1 MEGMARIKNPF
12 KATLGAT
19 PPLLVGRE
27 EAVENFTAALEE
39 GPGTHERIS
48 LVVGPRGIGKTV
60 LLNEFEKEA
69 KNRGWLVLPETA
81 TTGFVERLRGSI
93 IRELSKNKSS
103 LSGANLTILGIGGG
117 VSWQKEAPK
126 ENIYTL
132 RNALE
137 DYLIYKSEA
146 AKKSKNDPTGVL
158 ITLDEMHYRRSGELI
173 EFGATIQHL
182 VREGKEIAVA
192 MAGIPSSIKP
202 LLSATISGE
211 QSNPVTF
218 LRRAERINL
227 AAVKNEDVRQALEEP
242 LAKSGVTWE
251 RQALD
256 VAVSACHGYPFM
268 IQLVGQWAFRKKQ
281 GTTITMDAALAGIEK
296 AQTKLGQ
303 LVHEPALQD
312 LSDIDRTFLVYMAQD
327 DGPSLIS
334 DLKNRLGRSGSYISN
349 YRRRLIDAEMI
360 IEAGRGRV
368 DFALPYLRDYL
379 REHATALIAEINC

>member
-1 MEGMARIKNPF
+1 MARLKNPF

-27 EAVENFTAALEE
+27 DAIENFKLALED

-60 LLNEFEKEA
+60 LLNEFESEA
-69 KNRGWLVLPETA
+69 RSRGWFVLSETA
-81 TTGFVERLRGSI
+81 TPGFVERIRTTI
-93 IRELSKNKSS
+93 IRELSKNQSR
-103 LSGANLTILGIGGG
+103 LSGINLTILGIGAGANWDTKTLDE
-117 VSWQKEAPK
+117 SA
-126 ENIYTL
+126 YTL

-137 DYLIYKSEA
+137 DYLDYKAHLDNA
-146 AKKSKNDPTGVL
+146 ANQEPTGAL
-158 ITLDEMHYRRSGELI
+158 ITLDEMHYRRSDELI

-182 VREGKEIAVA
+182 VREGREIAVA

-202 LLSATISGE
+202 LLSATLSGS

-227 AAVKNEDVRQALEEP
+227 GRVRDEDVRQALETP
-242 LAKSGVTWE
+242 LIATEVSWQEDALARAVT
-251 RQALD
+251 
-256 VAVSACHGYPFM
+256 ACHGYPFM
-268 IQLVGQWAFRKKQ
+268 IQLVGQWAFRERED
-281 GTTITMDAALAGIEK
+281 TIISQDSASRGIQR
-296 AQTKLGQ
+296 AQRKLGQ

-312 LSDIDRTFLVYMAQD
+312 LSDIDRTFLVFMAQD
-327 DGPSLIS
+327 EGPSLIS
-334 DLKNRLGRSGSYISN
+334 DIKNRLKRSDSYVSN
-349 YRRRLIDAEMI
+349 YRRRLLDAEII

-379 REHATALIAEINC
+379 REHATALIAEIHC

>member
-1 MEGMARIKNPF
+1 MARLKNPF

-27 EAVENFTAALEE
+27 EAIENFKLALED

-60 LLNEFEKEA
+60 LLNEFESEA
-69 KNRGWLVLPETA
+69 RSRGWFVLSETA
-81 TTGFVERLRGSI
+81 TPGFVERIRTTI
-93 IRELSKNKSS
+93 IRELDKNQSR
-103 LSGANLTILGIGGG
+103 LSGINLTILGIGGG
-117 VSWQKEAPK
+117 ANWDTKTLDESA
-126 ENIYTL
+126 YTL

-137 DYLIYKSEA
+137 DYLDYKAHLDNASNQE
-146 AKKSKNDPTGVL
+146 PTGAL
-158 ITLDEMHYRRSGELI
+158 ITLDEMHYRRSDELI

-182 VREGKEIAVA
+182 VREGREIAVA

-202 LLSATISGE
+202 LLSATLSGS

-227 AAVKNEDVRQALEEP
+227 GRVRDEDVRQALKTPLIATEVSWQEEA
-242 LAKSGVTWE
+242 LARAVT
-251 RQALD
+251 
-256 VAVSACHGYPFM
+256 ACHGYPFM
-268 IQLVGQWAFRKKQ
+268 IQLVGQWAFRERE
-281 GTTITMDAALAGIEK
+281 GTIISQDSASRGIQR
-296 AQTKLGQ
+296 AQRKLGQ

-327 DGPSLIS
+327 EGPSLIS
-334 DLKNRLGRSGSYISN
+334 DIKNRIKRSDSYVSN
-349 YRRRLIDAEMI
+349 YRRRLLDAEMI

-379 REHATALIAEINC
+379 REHATALIAEKHC

>member
-1 MEGMARIKNPF
+1 MAKIQNPF

-60 LLNEFEKEA
+60 LLNESEKEA
-69 KNRGWLVLPETA
+69 RSRGWFVLPETA
-81 TTGFVERLRGSI
+81 TPGFVERLRTSI
-93 IRELSKNKSS
+93 IRELSKNKSA
-103 LSGANLTILGIGGG
+103 LAGANLTILGIGGG
-117 VSWQKEAPK
+117 VNWQKEAPK

-137 DYLIYKSEA
+137 DYLTHKSEMDR
-146 AKKSKNDPTGVL
+146 KSGQDPSGIL
-158 ITLDEMHYRRSGELI
+158 ITLDEMHYRRGNEVV
-173 EFGATIQHL
+173 EFGSTIQHL

-202 LLSATISGE
+202 LLSATTPDE
-211 QSNPVTF
+211 QSNQVTF

-227 AAVKNEDVRQALEEP
+227 AAVKDEDVKRALEKP
-242 LAKSGVTWE
+242 LLGSGISWDNK
-251 RQALD
+251 ALRS
-256 VAVSACHGYPFM
+256 AVEACHGYPFM
-268 IQLVGQWAFRKKQ
+268 IQLVGQWAFRKRE
-281 GTTITMDAALAGIEK
+281 GRVITQPASEAGIQK
-296 AQTKLGQ
+296 AQAKLGQ

-327 DGPSLIS
+327 DGSSLVS
-334 DLKNRLGRSGSYISN
+334 DLKNRMERSGSYVSN

-360 IEAGRGRV
+360 VEAGRGRV

-379 REHATALIAEINC
+379 REHATALIAEIHSN